1 MTKEQLNRAKEIE
14 CGISFLKEEIGVV
27 DKIIK
32 DSDVNLIT
40 LKTKRYDHLILRN
53 CYGMLNKYFKEYRK
67 DLQHGLSELKKEF
80 ESL

>member
-14 CGISFLKEEIGVV
+14 CGISFLKSEIEEV

-40 LKTKRYDHLILRN
+40 LKTKRYEHLTLRN

-67 DLQHGLSELKKEF
+67 DLKDGISELEKEF
-80 ESL
+80 EEL